1 MGKWGC
7 VVSLALLT
15 SRFFPPDLELPLFP
29 STGFE
34 LMIAESKTPHSPSP
48 FSSDREKFCT
58 VIWTQ
63 AHGQISNSFLLSD
76 THSKTTPLP
85 LDALAFYIT
94 NRTRWHLN
102 STPFHP
108 PWTGPMT
115 SWPNIQFPLLLRVW
129 LHTLFPDQGFH
140 SLFCTFFLT
149 WNVLLLGLAPCI
161 CEH

>member
-1 MGKWGC
+1 MGVC
-7 VVSLALLT
+7 SVSGIINIEVL
-15 SRFFPPDLELPLFP
+15 
-29 STGFE
+29 STRPGVASIS
-34 LMIAESKTPHSPSP
+34 LYG
-48 FSSDREKFCT
+48 
-58 VIWTQ
+58 IWTYDSRIKDSTFPLTLQ
-63 AHGQISNSFLLSD
+63 LRQRKVLHCDMNSSSWSD
-76 THSKTTPLP
+76 FKLIFIIWHPFKNHTTTTGCM
-85 LDALAFYIT
+85 LAFYIT

-108 PWTGPMT
+108 PWPGPMT

-129 LHTLFPDQGFH
+129 LHRLFPDQGFH